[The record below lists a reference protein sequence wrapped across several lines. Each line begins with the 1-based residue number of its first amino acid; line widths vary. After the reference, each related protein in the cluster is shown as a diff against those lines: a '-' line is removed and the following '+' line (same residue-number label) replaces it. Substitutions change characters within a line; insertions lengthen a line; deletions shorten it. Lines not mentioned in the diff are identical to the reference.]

1 MKKYFFIILLSDYA
15 NAQDPTFS
23 DPINNRSYFHPTSL
37 SVLRGIEGGGNY
49 QTNMVGVLPII
60 RTGYCYFNCSY
71 KFKDKVYL
79 GQGFSYLND
88 AEGKNP
94 QIKTSSFKANI
105 INFRWFYKKWE
116 VVNCDNFQNKPFVAM
131 GLYLGWFTKSLNTG
145 DLIFSK
151 QIEAWSSTPVS
162 NSDYSLYNR
171 RTRADIGGNFQVKF
185 PISKYAKTNYNW
197 IGNISASVHHL
208 QSPRNNMDADTEA
221 SFVKNGGGISLPRYS
236 VYIFSVIHTNPNILS
251 KEFYAQIETQR
262 PIKRIV
268 IGTNFFIKGGLIS
281 IGAAFSSYNIENYRK
296 NVNTFISTINF
307 VIINPSKNGSSAIF
321 TKFFIS
327 YTSVL
332 SGLGYAPII
341 NKYGSI
347 QVGFK
352 MSVNSGCSYDKVVCP
367 PTLF

>member
-1 MKKYFFIILLSDYA
+1 
-15 NAQDPTFS
+15 
-23 DPINNRSYFHPTSL
+23 
-37 SVLRGIEGGGNY
+37 
-49 QTNMVGVLPII
+49 
-60 RTGYCYFNCSY
+60 
-71 KFKDKVYL
+71 
-79 GQGFSYLND
+79 
-88 AEGKNP
+88 
-94 QIKTSSFKANI
+94 
-105 INFRWFYKKWE
+105 
-116 VVNCDNFQNKPFVAM
+116 M
-131 GLYLGWFTKSLNTG
+131 GLYFGWFTKSLNTD

-162 NSDYSLYNR
+162 NSDYSLINR
-171 RTRADIGGNFQVKF
+171 RTRADIGGNFQLKF
-185 PISKYAKTNYNW
+185 PISKYANTNYNW
-197 IGNISASVHHL
+197 IGNIAASVHHL

-236 VYIFSVIHTNPNILS
+236 VYTFSLINTNPNILS

-307 VIINPSKNGSSAIF
+307 IIIKPSKNGSSAIF

-332 SGLGYAPII
+332 SGVGYVPII

-367 PTLF
+367 STLF